1 MNVSQ
6 LKLVST
12 ELENLI
18 LYQHLWVK
26 RPSQIDNLYGMHA
39 SQKVTKTCKCFLRL
53 NKYWYSSAKT
63 EGSLTIRLTH

>member
-26 RPSQIDNLYGMHA
+26 RQSQIDNFYEMHA
-39 SQKVTKTCKCFLRL
+39 SQKVTRRANVF
-53 NKYWYSSAKT
+53 S
-63 EGSLTIRLTH
+63 G